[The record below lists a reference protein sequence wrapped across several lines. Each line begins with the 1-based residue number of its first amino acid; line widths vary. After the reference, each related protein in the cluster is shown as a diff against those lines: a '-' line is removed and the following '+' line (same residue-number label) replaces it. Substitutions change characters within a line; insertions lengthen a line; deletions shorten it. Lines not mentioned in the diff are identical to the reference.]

1 MELRHL
7 RYFVTVAEE
16 QSFTKAAQKLF
27 TAQPSLSQQIKDL
40 ETEVG
45 VQLLDRSARQVRLT
59 EEGQAFLKHAYAA
72 LDSAQMAIA
81 STRQVAQ
88 QKTQHLYIG
97 FLNVAEIK
105 VMPLVL
111 AKLKQQMP
119 KLHIHIQSASCLE
132 QIQALKNAQ
141 LDIAF
146 TRYALEH
153 EDYCSHELFN
163 EKVYLVVS
171 KKYYARSSIRTEQL
185 QQQHL
190 IMCEQSA
197 SPVFY
202 EKIQHCFAFEELQSN
217 QILWVTNVLQH
228 INLINLGLGFS
239 FLPAYALNFLSEDI
253 HCVQP
258 DFSLPDLA
266 LYANYRR
273 DSQQAALQ
281 LIVQEL
287 LEMQSN

>member
-7 RYFVTVAEE
+7 RYFVTIAQE

-27 TAQPSLSQQIKDL
+27 IAQPSLSQQMKDL
-40 ETEVG
+40 EAEVG
-45 VQLLDRSARQVRLT
+45 VSLLDRSARQIRLT
-59 EEGQAFLKHAYAA
+59 EEGQAFLKHAHAA
-72 LDSAQMAIA
+72 LDSAALAIA
-81 STRQVAQ
+81 SARQVAQ
-88 QKTQHLYIG
+88 QKTQQLHIG

-105 VMPLVL
+105 VMPLIL

-119 KLHIHIQSASCLE
+119 NVHIHIQSASCLA
-132 QIQALKNAQ
+132 QIQALKAAK

-153 EDYCSHELFN
+153 SDYCNHLLFK
-163 EKVYLVVS
+163 EAVYLVVS
-171 KKYYARSSIRTEQL
+171 KKYYARRCIARSQL
-185 QQQHL
+185 REQHL

-202 EKIQHCFAFEELQSN
+202 EKIQQCFAFQDLNHAQL
-217 QILWVTNVLQH
+217 LWVTNVLQH

-239 FLPAYALNFLSEDI
+239 FLPAYALKFLSDDVHLVET
-253 HCVQP
+253 
-258 DFSLPDLA
+258 DFVLPELA

-273 DSQQAALQ
+273 ETQSAALQ
-281 LIVQEL
+281 LIVEEL
-287 LEMQSN
+287 RSYTP